1 MDPDLKTTLREFKE
15 YVALSYESPGE
26 IAARVGVAQKTIW
39 DWLSGRSQPKA
50 PSLPKLRRFLD
61 NEAKRPAQGDGI
73 RPVEP
78 VPYKIIRP
86 IQQVRYARICA
97 FCRKARGKIRKL
109 TRKTHK

>member
-50 PSLPKLRRFLD
+50 PSLPKLRRFL
-61 NEAKRPAQGDGI
+61 
-73 RPVEP
+73 V
-78 VPYKIIRP
+78 
-86 IQQVRYARICA
+86 
-97 FCRKARGKIRKL
+97 
-109 TRKTHK
+109 TRLSGQSRATESDR